1 MSDKGSETKEARQRP
16 GAALTPRPLRLL
28 LVGRV
33 KLGQEPRLREVQ
45 AQFPIDAA
53 REANIDAIEAFI
65 GSGYYAVQL
74 EIGGSDV
81 QGILAKFLND
91 PRVRDFRDSL
101 EPIVEGLPGPDY
113 RFGAGYSSETATTDD
128 ESGPTVYNTG
138 DLDFAA
144 SMYRWRTGE
153 APQAGDE
160 PHHRANQPAQS

>member
-1 MSDKGSETKEARQRP
+1 MSAKDSGAKETRQQP
-16 GAALTPRPLRLL
+16 AAALTPRPLRLL

-33 KLGQEPRLREVQ
+33 KPGQEPALRQVQ
-45 AQFPIDAA
+45 ARFPVDAA

-81 QGILAKFLND
+81 QEILAKFLND
-91 PRVRDFRDSL
+91 PRVRDYRTSL

-113 RFGAGYSSETATTDD
+113 LFGAGYSSQSGTTDD
-128 ESGPTVYNTG
+128 ESSHTVYNTG
-138 DLDFAA
+138 DLHFAA

-153 APQAGDE
+153 TPQAGDE
-160 PHHRANQPAQS
+160 PLRRANQTAQE

>member
-1 MSDKGSETKEARQRP
+1 MGAQEGQAMSDKGSGTKEARQRP

-74 EIGGSDV
+74 EIGGNDV

-91 PRVRDFRDSL
+91 PRVRDFRD
-101 EPIVEGLPGPDY
+101 
-113 RFGAGYSSETATTDD
+113 
-128 ESGPTVYNTG
+128 
-138 DLDFAA
+138 
-144 SMYRWRTGE
+144 
-153 APQAGDE
+153 
-160 PHHRANQPAQS
+160 

>member
-1 MSDKGSETKEARQRP
+1 MSNKDSGANEARQQP
-16 GAALTPRPLRLL
+16 GVALTPRPLRLL

-33 KLGQEPRLREVQ
+33 KPGQEPALRQVQ
-45 AQFPIDAA
+45 ARFPIDAA
-53 REANIDAIEAFI
+53 KEANIDAFEAFI

-74 EIGGSDV
+74 EIGGNDV

-91 PRVRDFRDSL
+91 PRVREYRASL

-113 RFGAGYSSETATTDD
+113 LFGAGFSSQTSTTED
-128 ESGPTVYNTG
+128 ESSHTIYNTG
-138 DLDFAA
+138 DLHFAA

-160 PHHRANQPAQS
+160 PLRRTNQTAQA